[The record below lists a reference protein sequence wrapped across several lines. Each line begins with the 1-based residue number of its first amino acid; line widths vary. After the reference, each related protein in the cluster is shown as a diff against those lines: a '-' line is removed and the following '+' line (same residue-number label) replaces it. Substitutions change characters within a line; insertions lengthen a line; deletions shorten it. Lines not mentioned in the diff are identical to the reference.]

1 MLKGLMPMT
10 YRRPKSR
17 IRSRTADSFHSRV
30 PSPHPMRPSS
40 VVSLTKRKFRHAVP
54 VKKTSTFVI
63 FMETL
68 LQSTACM
75 WVPETALIAFEPP
88 KPGEKRPKLFA
99 HRCIHRAE
107 RSPRNTNRYA
117 TKGRALPANS
127 QPMGTCFIRSHGPVF
142 KPNNRKN
149 AQPQCSRL
157 VQVFLLNQEPA
168 HLHRQRGRDHR
179 YSADP

>member
-30 PSPHPMRPSS
+30 PSPYPMRPSS
-40 VVSLTKRKFRHAVP
+40 VVSLTKRKFRHVVP

-68 LQSTACM
+68 LQHR
-75 WVPETALIAFEPP
+75 VYLIAVERP
-88 KPGEKRPKLFA
+88 KPGQKRPKLFA
-99 HRCIHRAE
+99 HRCIDRAE
-107 RSPRNTNRYA
+107 RRPRNTDRYA

-179 YSADP
+179 YSADPTVCPNR